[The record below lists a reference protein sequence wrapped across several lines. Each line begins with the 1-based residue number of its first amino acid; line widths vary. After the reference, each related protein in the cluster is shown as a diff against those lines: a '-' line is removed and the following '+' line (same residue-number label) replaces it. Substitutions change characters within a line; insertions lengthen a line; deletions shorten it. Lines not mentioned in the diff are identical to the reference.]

1 VRTRWSTQTR
11 GSALAVALA
20 ALLGVLVGAALV
32 FALGRALPA
41 LTSAAPAAGPRQA
54 PTAAVTEGSQDAIT
68 AAVNMVGP
76 AVVNINTFFRP
87 PAQDPLERI
96 LRRSLGI
103 PTEPF
108 PRAGQGSGIV
118 IDGERGYIL
127 TNAHVVKG
135 AQKVTVSLADGR
147 QFDARVVGID
157 PLTEV
162 AVVKVP
168 GNDLPEA
175 TLGSPADLPI
185 GSWVIAIGNP
195 FGFEN
200 SVTVGVLSARDRQI
214 SGENTILLQDLLQ
227 TDASINPGNSGGALV
242 DLEGRVIGMPTAV
255 IPYAQGM
262 GFAVS
267 IDVAKEVAAR
277 LIDTGKM
284 PWLGIEHRP
293 LLPQEAKQLGLPE
306 GKGSMI
312 FGVTPRGPAAAVG
325 LRPGDLIISIGEE
338 PTDASGALGKAIR
351 SHNAGE
357 QVDVTIVR
365 EGREMTVGVTLG
377 AVPSDLGRR

>member
-1 VRTRWSTQTR
+1 MKTRA
-11 GSALAVALA
+11 SALAVALS
-20 ALLGVLVGAALV
+20 ALIGVLVGAFLV
-32 FALGRALPA
+32 SAPGKTPA
-41 LTSAAPAAGPRQA
+41 QTPATAPRQAPAAGV
-54 PTAAVTEGSQDAIT
+54 TAGSQEAIT

-76 AVVNINTFFRP
+76 AVVNINTLFRP
-87 PAQDPLERI
+87 PSQDSLERI

-108 PRAGQGSGIV
+108 PRSGQGSGIV

-147 QFDARVVGID
+147 QFDAHVVGID

-162 AVVKVP
+162 AVVKVA
-168 GNDLPEA
+168 GRGLPEA
-175 TLGSPADLPI
+175 SLGSPADLRI

-267 IDVAKEVAAR
+267 IDIAKEVAEH
-277 LIDTGKM
+277 LIEAGAM
-284 PWLGIEHRP
+284 PWLGIQHRA

-306 GKGSMI
+306 GEGAMI
-312 FGVTPRGPAAAVG
+312 FGVIPRGPAAAAG
-325 LRPGDLIISIGEE
+325 LWPGDLIIRISDE
-338 PTDASGALGKAIR
+338 PTDTSSALSKAIR

-357 QVDVTIVR
+357 RVDVTIIR
-365 EGREMTVGVTLG
+365 DGKEMTVAVRLG

>member
-1 VRTRWSTQTR
+1 MKTR
-11 GSALAVALA
+11 GSALAAALA
-20 ALLGVLVGAALV
+20 ALLGVLVGAVLV
-32 FALGRALPA
+32 LTFGRVLPA
-41 LTSAAPAAGPRQA
+41 QTPAAPAAAPRQA
-54 PTAAVTEGSQDAIT
+54 PAGGVTAGSQDAIT

-76 AVVNINTFFRP
+76 AVVNINTFFLP
-87 PAQDPLERI
+87 PAQDPLERM

-108 PRAGQGSGIV
+108 PRAGQGSGVV

-162 AVVKVP
+162 AVVKVE

-175 TLGSPADLPI
+175 TLGSSADLPI

-242 DLEGRVIGMPTAV
+242 DLDGRVIGMPTAV

-267 IDVAKEVAAR
+267 IDTAKEVAER
-277 LIDTGKM
+277 LIETGAM
-284 PWLGIEHRP
+284 PWLGIDHRS

-306 GKGSMI
+306 GKGTMI
-312 FGVTPRGPAAAVG
+312 FGVAPRGPADAAG
-325 LRPGDLIISIGEE
+325 LRPGDLVINIAEK
-338 PTDASGALGKAIR
+338 PTDTSSALGKAIR
-351 SHNAGE
+351 SHNAGDR
-357 QVDVTIVR
+357 VDVTIIR
-365 EGREMTVGVTLG
+365 DGKEMTVGVTLG

>member
-1 VRTRWSTQTR
+1 MKTR

-20 ALLGVLVGAALV
+20 ALLGVLVGAVLV
-32 FALGRALPA
+32 LTFGRMLPA
-41 LTSAAPAAGPRQA
+41 QTPAAPAAAPRQA
-54 PTAAVTEGSQDAIT
+54 PAGGVTAGSQDAIT

-76 AVVNINTFFRP
+76 AVVNINTFFLP
-87 PAQDPLERI
+87 PAQDPLERM

-108 PRAGQGSGIV
+108 PRAGQGSGVV

-162 AVVKVP
+162 AVVKVE

-175 TLGSPADLPI
+175 TLGSSADLPI

-242 DLEGRVIGMPTAV
+242 DLDGRVIGMPTAV

-267 IDVAKEVAAR
+267 IDTAKEVAER
-277 LIDTGKM
+277 LIETGAM
-284 PWLGIEHRP
+284 PWLGIDHRS

-306 GKGSMI
+306 GKGTMI
-312 FGVTPRGPAAAVG
+312 FGVAPRGPADAAG
-325 LRPGDLIISIGEE
+325 LRPGDLVINIAEK
-338 PTDASGALGKAIR
+338 PTDTSSALGKAIR
-351 SHNAGE
+351 SHNAGDR
-357 QVDVTIVR
+357 VDVTIIR
-365 EGREMTVGVTLG
+365 DGKEMTVGVTLG

>member
-1 VRTRWSTQTR
+1 MKTR
-11 GSALAVALA
+11 GSVLAVALA
-20 ALLGVLVGAALV
+20 TLLGVLVVAVLL
-32 FALGRALPA
+32 FARARTLPA
-41 LTSAAPAAGPRQA
+41 QTPAAPAAAPRQA
-54 PTAAVTEGSQDAIT
+54 PAAAVTAGSQDAIT
-68 AAVNMVGP
+68 AAVNLVGP
-76 AVVNINTFFRP
+76 AVVNINTFFLP
-87 PAQDPLERI
+87 PAQDPLERM

-147 QFDARVVGID
+147 QFDAHVVGID

-175 TLGSPADLPI
+175 SLGSSADLPI

-200 SVTVGVLSARDRQI
+200 SVTVGVLSARGRQI

-267 IDVAKEVAAR
+267 IDIAKEVAER
-277 LIDTGKM
+277 LIETGAM
-284 PWLGIEHRP
+284 PWLGIDHRA

-306 GKGSMI
+306 GKGTMI
-312 FGVTPRGPAAAVG
+312 FGVAPRGPADAAG
-325 LRPGDLIISIGEE
+325 LRPGDLITSIAEK
-338 PTDASGALGKAIR
+338 PTDTSSALGKAIR

-357 QVDVTIVR
+357 QVDVTIIR
-365 EGREMTVGVTLG
+365 DGKERTVGVTLG

>member
-1 VRTRWSTQTR
+1 MRTR

-20 ALLGVLVGAALV
+20 ALLGVLVGAVLV
-32 FALGRALPA
+32 FALGRTLPA
-41 LTSAAPAAGPRQA
+41 QTLAAAPRQA
-54 PTAAVTEGSQDAIT
+54 PAAAVTAGSQDAIT
-68 AAVNMVGP
+68 AAVDMVGP

-87 PAQDPLERI
+87 PSQDPMERI
-96 LRRSLGI
+96 LRRSLGM

-108 PRAGQGSGIV
+108 PRGGQGSGIV

-267 IDVAKEVAAR
+267 IDTAKEVAER
-277 LIDTGKM
+277 LIETGAM
-284 PWLGIEHRP
+284 PWLGIDHRA
-293 LLPQEAKQLGLPE
+293 LLPQEAKQLGLPA

-312 FGVTPRGPAAAVG
+312 FGVAPRGPAAAAD
-325 LRPGDLIISIGEE
+325 LRPGDLIISIAGK
-338 PTDASGALGKAIR
+338 PTDTSSALGKAIR

-357 QVDVTIVR
+357 QVDVTIIR
-365 EGREMTVGVTLG
+365 DGKEMTVKVTLG

>member
-1 VRTRWSTQTR
+1 MKTR

-20 ALLGVLVGAALV
+20 ALLGVLVGAVLL
-32 FALGRALPA
+32 FALGRTLPA
-41 LTSAAPAAGPRQA
+41 QTPAAPSAAPGQA
-54 PTAAVTEGSQDAIT
+54 PAAAVTAGSQDAIT

-87 PAQDPLERI
+87 PAQDPMERM

-103 PTEPF
+103 PTEVF

-175 TLGSPADLPI
+175 TLGSAADLPI

-214 SGENTILLQDLLQ
+214 SGENAILLQDLLQ

-242 DLEGRVIGMPTAV
+242 DLAGRVVGMPTAV

-267 IDVAKEVAAR
+267 IDIAKEIAER
-277 LIDTGKM
+277 LIETGAA
-284 PWLGIEHRP
+284 PWLGIDHRA
-293 LLPQEAKQLGLPE
+293 LLPQEAKQLGLPA
-306 GKGSMI
+306 GKGTMI
-312 FGVTPRGPAAAVG
+312 FGVAPRGPADAAG
-325 LRPGDLIISIGEE
+325 LRPGDLVVSIAEE
-338 PTDASGALGKAIR
+338 PTDTSSALGKAIR

-357 QVDVTIVR
+357 QVAVTIIR
-365 EGREMTVGVTLG
+365 EGKEMTVGVTLG

>member
-1 VRTRWSTQTR
+1 MKTR

-20 ALLGVLVGAALV
+20 ALLGVLVGAVLV
-32 FALGRALPA
+32 FALGRTLPA
-41 LTSAAPAAGPRQA
+41 RTPAADPQRGPV
-54 PTAAVTEGSQDAIT
+54 AAVTAGSQDAIT
-68 AAVNMVGP
+68 AAVTMVGP

-87 PAQDPLERI
+87 PSQDPMERI
-96 LRRSLGI
+96 LRRSLGM
-103 PTEPF
+103 PTEAF
-108 PRAGQGSGIV
+108 PRGGQGSGIV
-118 IDGERGYIL
+118 IDGKRGYIL

-147 QFDARVVGID
+147 QFDAHVVGID

-162 AVVKVP
+162 AVVKVA

-175 TLGSPADLPI
+175 ALGSPADLPI

-242 DLEGRVIGMPTAV
+242 DLQGRVIGMPTAV

-267 IDVAKEVAAR
+267 IDTAKEVAAR
-277 LIDTGKM
+277 LIETGAM
-284 PWLGIEHRP
+284 PWLGIDHRS

-312 FGVTPRGPAAAVG
+312 FGVAPRGPAAAAG
-325 LRPGDLIISIGEE
+325 LRPGDLVIIIAGK
-338 PTDASGALGKAIR
+338 PTDTSSALGKAIR

-365 EGREMTVGVTLG
+365 EGKEMTVRVTLG

>member
-1 VRTRWSTQTR
+1 MKTR

-20 ALLGVLVGAALV
+20 ALLGVLVGAVLV
-32 FALGRALPA
+32 LTFGRVLPA
-41 LTSAAPAAGPRQA
+41 QTPAAPAAAPRQA
-54 PTAAVTEGSQDAIT
+54 PAGGVTAGSQDAIT

-76 AVVNINTFFRP
+76 AVVNINTFFLP
-87 PAQDPLERI
+87 PAQDPLERM

-162 AVVKVP
+162 AVVKVE

-175 TLGSPADLPI
+175 TLGSSADLPI

-242 DLEGRVIGMPTAV
+242 DLDGRVIGMPTAV

-267 IDVAKEVAAR
+267 IDTAKEVAER
-277 LIDTGKM
+277 LIETGAM
-284 PWLGIEHRP
+284 PWLGIDHRS

-306 GKGSMI
+306 GKGTMI
-312 FGVTPRGPAAAVG
+312 FGVAPRGPADAAD
-325 LRPGDLIISIGEE
+325 LRPGDLVINIAEK
-338 PTDASGALGKAIR
+338 PTDTSSALGKAIR
-351 SHNAGE
+351 SHNAGDR
-357 QVDVTIVR
+357 VDVTIIR
-365 EGREMTVGVTLG
+365 DGKEMTVGVTLG

>member
-1 VRTRWSTQTR
+1 MKTR

-20 ALLGVLVGAALV
+20 ALLGVLVGAVLV
-32 FALGRALPA
+32 LTFGRVLPA
-41 LTSAAPAAGPRQA
+41 QTPAAPAAAPRQA
-54 PTAAVTEGSQDAIT
+54 PAGGVTAGSQDAIT

-76 AVVNINTFFRP
+76 AVVNINTFFLP
-87 PAQDPLERI
+87 PAQDPLERM

-108 PRAGQGSGIV
+108 PRAGQGSGVV

-162 AVVKVP
+162 AVVKVE

-175 TLGSPADLPI
+175 TLGSSADLPI

-242 DLEGRVIGMPTAV
+242 DLDGRVIGMPTAV

-267 IDVAKEVAAR
+267 IDTAKEVAER
-277 LIDTGKM
+277 LIETGAM
-284 PWLGIEHRP
+284 PWLGIDHRS

-306 GKGSMI
+306 GKGTMI
-312 FGVTPRGPAAAVG
+312 FGVAPRGPADAAG
-325 LRPGDLIISIGEE
+325 LRPGDLVINIAEK
-338 PTDASGALGKAIR
+338 PTDTSSALGKAIR
-351 SHNAGE
+351 SHNAGDR
-357 QVDVTIVR
+357 VDVTIIR
-365 EGREMTVGVTLG
+365 DGKEMTVGVTLG

>member
-1 VRTRWSTQTR
+1 MKTR

-20 ALLGVLVGAALV
+20 ALLGVLVGAVLV
-32 FALGRALPA
+32 FALGRGLLARTP
-41 LTSAAPAAGPRQA
+41 AAPSAGPRQVA
-54 PTAAVTEGSQDAIT
+54 TAAVTDGSQDAIT

-76 AVVNINTFFRP
+76 AVVNINTLFRP

-96 LRRSLGI
+96 LRHSLGI
-103 PTEPF
+103 PTEAF

-214 SGENTILLQDLLQ
+214 SGENTILLEDLLQ

-242 DLEGRVIGMPTAV
+242 DLDGRVVGMPTAV

-267 IDVAKEVAAR
+267 IDIAKEVAER
-277 LIDTGKM
+277 LIETGTM
-284 PWLGIEHRP
+284 PWLGIDHRP

-312 FGVTPRGPAAAVG
+312 FGVAPRGPAAEAG
-325 LRPGDLIISIGEE
+325 LWPGDLIISIGEE
-338 PTDASGALGKAIR
+338 PTDTSSALSKAIR

-357 QVDVTIVR
+357 HVDVTIIR
-365 EGREMTVGVTLG
+365 EGRETTVGVTLG
-377 AVPSDLGRR
+377 GVPSDLDGR

>member
-1 VRTRWSTQTR
+1 MKTR

-20 ALLGVLVGAALV
+20 ALLGVLVGAVLV
-32 FALGRALPA
+32 LTFGRVLPA
-41 LTSAAPAAGPRQA
+41 QTPAAPAAAPRQA
-54 PTAAVTEGSQDAIT
+54 PAGGVTAGSQDAIT

-87 PAQDPLERI
+87 PAQDPLQRM

-108 PRAGQGSGIV
+108 PRAGQGSGVV

-162 AVVKVP
+162 AVVKVE

-175 TLGSPADLPI
+175 TLGSSADLPI

-242 DLEGRVIGMPTAV
+242 DLDGRVIGMPTAV

-267 IDVAKEVAAR
+267 IDTAKEVAER
-277 LIDTGKM
+277 LIETGAM
-284 PWLGIEHRP
+284 PWLGIDHRS

-306 GKGSMI
+306 GKGTMI
-312 FGVTPRGPAAAVG
+312 FGVAPRGPADAAG
-325 LRPGDLIISIGEE
+325 LRPGDLVINIAEK
-338 PTDASGALGKAIR
+338 PTDTSSALGKAIR
-351 SHNAGE
+351 SHNAGDR
-357 QVDVTIVR
+357 VDVTIIR
-365 EGREMTVGVTLG
+365 DGKEMTVGVTLG